1 MKPVS
6 PVGLLFGLLLLMAS
20 CTPAEKKEASDSE
33 VVALSPRDFKSTL
46 ASKPDAILVDVRT
59 PDEFSEGIIEG
70 AVNIDFKDPSF
81 GEKINALDKSKPYFL
96 YCLSG
101 KRSGDA
107 AKQMDSVGFKSIYM
121 LKGGYKTWKNEGL
134 EIARP

>member
-46 ASKPDAILVDVRT
+46 ASKPDAVLVDVRT

-70 AVNIDFKDPSF
+70 AINIDFKDPSF
-81 GEKINALDKSKPYFL
+81 VKKLMLLTRANHIFFTVFPANAAATQQNKWTQSVLRPFIRSRVVIKIGRMRD
-96 YCLSG
+96 
-101 KRSGDA
+101 
-107 AKQMDSVGFKSIYM
+107 
-121 LKGGYKTWKNEGL
+121 WK
-134 EIARP
+134 

>member
-6 PVGLLFGLLLLMAS
+6 PIGLLFGLLLVMAS
-20 CTPAEKKEASDSE
+20 CTPVEKKEGSANQ
-33 VVALSPRDFKSTL
+33 VVSLSPRDFKSTL
-46 ASKPDAILVDVRT
+46 ASKPDAVLVDVRT

-70 AVNIDFKDPSF
+70 AINIDFKDPSF
-81 GEKINALDKSKPYFL
+81 DEKINALDKSKPYFL

-107 AKQMDSVGFKSIYM
+107 AKQMDSIGFSSIYV
-121 LKGGYKTWKNEGL
+121 LEGGYKNWKNEGL
-134 EIARP
+134 EIAHP